1 MAQDATSFAIQ
12 TQVSLTSH
20 PHPPALG
27 QFNGCSEEDDADDE
41 NDTEEVKVLKVH
53 LFSLG

>member
-1 MAQDATSFAIQ
+1 MARDATSFPIQ

-27 QFNGCSEEDDADDE
+27 RFDGCSEEDDADDE
-41 NDTEEVKVLKVH
+41 NDTEEVKVLKVR